1 MFGWHLIFSSP
12 LVVRM
17 PFARRE
23 DSINLEGGG
32 NSLPSSSSP
41 FHINTSRLSTKK
53 RVNRTASRAYHALKR
68 ERELN
73 KALRKRLWTAQ
84 QAACC
89 LRKKH
94 QKTRSEL
101 VPQGTSKQNSSTPT
115 CASPMSPG
123 QPTDPRSILHSE
135 RKSPSKHPKLL
146 KILTLHQVILA
157 EMRKSGKDVSRY
169 VNGHHLRRSRWV
181 TALSREL
188 HLDRRTFAPRSGG
201 SSCSTQELHHSVH
214 EH

>member
-32 NSLPSSSSP
+32 NSLPSSSRP
-41 FHINTSRLSTKK
+41 STKK
-53 RVNRTASRAYHALKR
+53 RINRAASYAYRALKR
-68 ERELN
+68 ERALN

-84 QAACC
+84 QAACR
-89 LRKKH
+89 LRKKL
-94 QKTRSEL
+94 QKTTSEF
-101 VPQGTSKQNSSTPT
+101 VPQVTSEQNSSTPT

-123 QPTDPRSILHSE
+123 QPTDPRSILQSE
-135 RKSPSKHPKLL
+135 GISPSKHPKLL

-157 EMRKSGKDVSRY
+157 EMRDSGKDVSRY
-169 VNGHHLRRSRWV
+169 VKGRHLRRSRCV

-214 EH
+214 EA